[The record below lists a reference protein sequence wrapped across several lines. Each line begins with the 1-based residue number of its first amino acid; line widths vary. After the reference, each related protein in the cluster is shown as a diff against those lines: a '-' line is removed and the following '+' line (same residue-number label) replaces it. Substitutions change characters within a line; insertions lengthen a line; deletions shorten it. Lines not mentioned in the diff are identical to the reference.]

1 MFGFTSLTR
10 EFGLGGGGGDR
21 LGEVLDYV
29 WKEWQLAPAK
39 LSALRQHLLCAASGR
54 PAGEVDQLQP
64 LLKVEYFQREDDYL
78 GSSYAL
84 GVNSCISLGLPDM
97 PQGT

>member
-1 MFGFTSLTR
+1 
-10 EFGLGGGGGDR
+10 LGGGGGGGR

-39 LSALRQHLLCAASGR
+39 LSALRQQLLCAVPGR
-54 PAGEVDQLQP
+54 PAGEVGHHQPPPLSQP

-84 GVNSCISLGLPDM
+84 GVNSYISLGLPDM